1 LKIPQEIDDVYFLK
15 NEAEN
20 IAPFLLYLKNN
31 DINIYNKIVEVTRLV
46 YPVFNDFEL
55 QESPTS
61 KGKIVL
67 RWTEKGSNNIF
78 NIKQISDGTIRFI
91 CLATLLMQPKE
102 SKFIP
107 NTIILDEPELGLH
120 PFAIHVLSELIKK
133 ASLYRQIFIATQSV
147 TLINH
152 FEPEDLL
159 IAKRNEDGETIFQK
173 KTSEDLKEWLED
185 YTLGE
190 LWENNFIG
198 GRP

>member
-1 LKIPQEIDDVYFLK
+1 MKIPQNIDDVYYLK

-31 DINIYNKIVEVTRLV
+31 DINTYTKILEVTQLV
-46 YPVFNDFEL
+46 YPVLKDFEL
-55 QESPTS
+55 KESPTS
-61 KGKIVL
+61 KGKIIL

-78 NIKQISDGTIRFI
+78 SVKQISDGTIRFI
-91 CLATLLMQPKE
+91 CLATLLLQPE
-102 SKFIP
+102 DSPFVP
-107 NTIILDEPELGLH
+107 DTIILDEPELGLH

-133 ASLYRQIFIATQSV
+133 AAMFRQIILATQSV

-159 IAKRNEDGETIFQK
+159 IAERNENGETFFQRK
-173 KTSEDLKEWLED
+173 SSEDLKEWLED
-185 YTLGE
+185 FTLGE